1 MELRAA
7 APGPLRLCAARDDA
21 DRPFSELTRLE
32 LVEDTIEAGPLRLS
46 ILRPPDPDAMIDE
59 ARFDDD
65 EFMPYWAQ
73 LWASGIAL
81 AAVVAARNVEDQR
94 VLELG
99 CGLGLPSIAAAL
111 GGAEVLA
118 TDWAPEALD
127 VSRRNAERN
136 GARIETLL
144 ADWSR
149 PAALLERAPFD
160 LVLCAD
166 VLYEP
171 RNVDA
176 LLELLPQ
183 LATGGAARRTGPRD
197 GGPVLRVG
205 RARLAARPRR
215 RRQRAAVT
223 L

>member
-1 MELRAA
+1 M
-7 APGPLRLCAARDDA
+7 
-21 DRPFSELTRLE
+21 E
-32 LVEDTIEAGPLRLS
+32 LVEDTVVAGPLRLS

-59 ARFDDD
+59 ARFDEDQ
-65 EFMPYWAQ
+65 FMPYWAE

-81 AAVVAARNVEDQR
+81 AAVVATRDLHGLR

-99 CGLGLPSIAAAL
+99 CGLGVPSIAAAL

-127 VSRRNAERN
+127 LTRRNAERN
-136 GARIETLL
+136 GMPVETLL
-144 ADWSR
+144 ADWSK
-149 PAALLERAPFD
+149 PAALVQRAPFD

-176 LLELLPQ
+176 LLDLLPQ
-183 LATGGAARRTGPRD
+183 LTSEVLLGEPGRATAARFFESAERD
-197 GGPVLRVG
+197 WLLGREGDVSVLRA
-205 RARLAARPRR
+205 RA
-215 RRQRAAVT
+215 
-223 L
+223 

>member
-1 MELRAA
+1 M
-7 APGPLRLCAARDDA
+7 
-21 DRPFSELTRLE
+21 E

-65 EFMPYWAQ
+65 EFMPYWAE
-73 LWASGIAL
+73 LWASGVAL
-81 AAVVAARNVEDQR
+81 AAVVAERDVRGLR

-111 GGAEVLA
+111 GGADVLA

-127 VSRRNAERN
+127 VTRGTPSETAHGSRRC
-136 GARIETLL
+136 
-144 ADWSR
+144 SR
-149 PAALLERAPFD
+149 TGRSPRALLERAPFD

-183 LATGGAARRTGPRD
+183 LTDEVLLGEPGRATAGPFFEGAERTGRSAARARSACSARAPSPR
-197 GGPVLRVG
+197 
-205 RARLAARPRR
+205 RARSRA
-215 RRQRAAVT
+215 QRSRT
-223 L
+223 SRLRSR

>member
-1 MELRAA
+1 M
-7 APGPLRLCAARDDA
+7 
-21 DRPFSELTRLE
+21 E
-32 LVEDTIEAGPLRLS
+32 LVEDTIVAGPLRLR
-46 ILRPPDPDAMIDE
+46 ILRPPDPDSMIDE
-59 ARFDDD
+59 ARFDED
-65 EFMPYWAQ
+65 EFMPYWAE
-73 LWASGIAL
+73 LWASGVSL
-81 AAVVAARNVEDQR
+81 ASAVAARDVQGLR

-127 VSRRNAERN
+127 VTRRNAARN
-136 GARIETLL
+136 GAQVETLL

-149 PAALLERAPFD
+149 PTVLIDRAPFD

-176 LLELLPQ
+176 LLELLPR
-183 LATGGAARRTGPRD
+183 LSPEVLLGEPGRATAGRFFEGAEARWLIGREGEVS
-197 GGPVLRVG
+197 VLR
-205 RARLAARPRR
+205 AR
-215 RRQRAAVT
+215 
-223 L
+223 